1 MKKVKNLFYDR
12 LEAVLEDTK
21 GIITFGAGE
30 VKDVDDVDADWIL
43 NRYPKELAEIP
54 FNYDEEMKPKKV
66 YLCEIC
72 GKEFDHNLKLVAH
85 KKSEHKALD
94 KKEK

>member
-66 YLCEIC
+66 YMCEIC

-85 KKSEHKALD
+85 KKKDHKTLD
-94 KKEK
+94 KNKE